1 MSPKHF
7 AQLWIIR
14 GFIKGI
20 CFPLAYCLL
29 QDKHHSTYSRCL
41 QEICTFAPHFYPTL
55 VMLDFELA
63 EHNALHRVFPNVR
76 IQGCYFH
83 HKQCLHKIFAAL
95 PGYKDTLD
103 MRKHVNSIYGLA
115 FVPVADVLRTWEDLK
130 NLLTLLYPQVVGP
143 VITYFES
150 TWLYGDYPIQL
161 WNVHTCTLHG
171 DPRTNNYA
179 EGGNNAINQSMGV
192 NNPTIYKFTENLQLY
207 NCEAETQLLQLDTRL
222 SNPRRPT
229 RNAENDRKAA
239 IQAIVAGY
247 DVNSRVVYCRS
258 LGYWYS

>member
-1 MSPKHF
+1 MFDRH
-7 AQLWIIR
+7 WER
-14 GFIKGI
+14 
-20 CFPLAYCLL
+20 
-29 QDKHHSTYSRCL
+29 SRL
-41 QEICTFAPHFYPTL
+41 IYTTRTTL
-55 VMLDFELA
+55 YHWCY

-83 HKQCLHKIFAAL
+83 HKQCLHKRFAAL

-103 MRKHVNSIYGLA
+103 MRKHVNSMYGLA
-115 FVPVADVLRTWEDLK
+115 FVPDVLRTWEDLK
-130 NLLTLLYPQVVGP
+130 NLLTLLYPQVIGP

-150 TWLYGDYPIQL
+150 TLLYGDYPIQL

-179 EGGNNAINQSMGV
+179 EGGNNAINHSMGV

-229 RNAENDRKAA
+229 RNAENDRKEA
-239 IQAIVAGY
+239 IQAIVK
-247 DVNSRVVYCRS
+247 SRVAYCRS